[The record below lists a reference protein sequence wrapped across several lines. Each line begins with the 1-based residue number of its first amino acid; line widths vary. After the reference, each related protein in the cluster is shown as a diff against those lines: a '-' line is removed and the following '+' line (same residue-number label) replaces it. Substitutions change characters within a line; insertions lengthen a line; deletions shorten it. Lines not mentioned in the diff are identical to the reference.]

1 MAASGLRKKAYD
13 LVKKHPG
20 VRLVVRKCIRGVKSF
35 AYESRTRSITPDDR
49 TVLFCSYNGRSA
61 SCSPRA
67 IYDYMVSSPAYKYY
81 RFIWAVQDPSAFPE
95 LADAS
100 RTELVDM
107 KSRAFEW
114 AMARAGYWVFNSTLP
129 EYICPKL
136 EHTVLQCWHGTPL
149 KRLGFDIQ
157 EEGNAMNS
165 LREIRRKYRLEGEKV
180 DYFLSPSPFATECFR
195 SAWRLGKWGRKNAI
209 LEAGYPRNDRLVNAT
224 ENERQALRAKLGIPQ
239 GKKAILYTPTFRDD
253 QHVSGEGYAYKP
265 AVDFEALQKELGDG
279 YIILFRAHYLVASQ
293 FDFSAYPGFVLDVSG
308 VEEINDLYIASDMMM
323 TDYSSTMFDY
333 AVLRKPI
340 LFYMYDL
347 EQYRDKLRG
356 FYFDL
361 KELPGEIIT
370 DQQDLIPAIRAAE
383 KFQWD
388 EKWEAFR
395 GRFAPLEDG
404 KAAERVT
411 HAVIG
416 KGTDNSGTENIY

>member
-1 MAASGLRKKAYD
+1 MAASGLKKKAYD
-13 LVKKHPG
+13 LVKNHPG
-20 VRLVVRKCIRGVKSF
+20 LRLAARKAIRGLKSF
-35 AYESRTRSITPDDR
+35 AYECRTRNIEPDDK
-49 TVLFCSYNGRSA
+49 TVLFCSYHGKNA

-67 IYDYMVSSPAYKYY
+67 IYDYMVSDPAYQYY
-81 RFIWAVQDPSAFPE
+81 HFIWAVKDPKAFPE
-95 LADAS
+95 LDRAP

-107 KSRAFEW
+107 NSRAFEW
-114 AMARAGYWVFNSTLP
+114 AMARSGYWVFNSTLP

-136 EHTVLQCWHGTPL
+136 EHTVVQCWHGTPL

-180 DYFLSPSPFATECFR
+180 DYFLSPSPFASQCFR
-195 SAWRLGKWGRKNAI
+195 SAWKLGKWSRKNAI

-224 ENERQALRAKLGIPQ
+224 EEERQALRKKLGIPE

-253 QHVSGEGYAYKP
+253 QHVSGQGYAYKP
-265 AVDFEALQKELGDG
+265 AVDFGALEKELGED
-279 YIILFRAHYLVASQ
+279 YMILFRAHYLVASQ

-308 VEEINDLYIASDMMM
+308 VEEINDLYIASDLMI

-361 KELPGEIIT
+361 KELPGDIIT
-370 DQQDLIPAIRAAE
+370 SEKDLLCAIRKTE
-383 KFQWD
+383 SFRWD
-388 EKWEAFR
+388 ETWEAFR
-395 GRFAPLEDG
+395 ERFAPLEDG
-404 KAAERVT
+404 QAAKRVT

-416 KGTDNSGTENIY
+416 KGREQWH